1 MSARMVMTGKLTP
14 MRDTLELEVDRP
26 MPIGPTR
33 AELTTDVCSHHGRL
47 ATLNLL
53 TAEAVQRFGY
63 RPWITH

>member
-14 MRDTLELEVDRP
+14 TRDTLELEVSRP

-33 AELTTDVCSHHGRL
+33 AELTNDVCGNHDRL
-47 ATLNLL
+47 ASLDLL

-63 RPWITH
+63 RPWVTP